1 MILNATTYMPSQ
13 EKQWVRTAQPE
24 IWTLRP
30 NCFHSQHESRG
41 VTAYEKHDASTLYS
55 HLDQGLIQDAHIL
68 CGYYWQLT
76 SKKDNCNW
84 EPLCGN
90 FEVHWQV
97 PIQVFGY
104 NFLAVQWEPWKT
116 LKRSLLWL
124 HKEGELVGNSV
135 CTHWWVCHR
144 E

>member
-76 SKKDNCNW
+76 SKKDNCN
-84 EPLCGN
+84 
-90 FEVHWQV
+90 
-97 PIQVFGY
+97 
-104 NFLAVQWEPWKT
+104 
-116 LKRSLLWL
+116 
-124 HKEGELVGNSV
+124 
-135 CTHWWVCHR
+135 
-144 E
+144 